1 MSYSAEVSRSNPACF
16 LFLIDQSGS
25 MSDPWGKE
33 SSKKIAEGV
42 ADIINKLLQNLIIKC
57 AKSEG
62 VRNYFELGVIGYGAF
77 VGSAFSGPLAGKD
90 LVTISEVANLP
101 ARIEDRKKKVDDGA
115 GGILEQTVKF
125 PIWVDPIAN
134 GATPMCQVLTHAHSI
149 LQNWL
154 NEHSTSFP
162 PIVINITD
170 GEATDGDPSQP
181 AQELMNL
188 SSIDGNVL
196 LFNIHTSSNKSTPI
210 TFADEETRL
219 PDEFAKLLFNMSS
232 ELPEYMRVIAKKEG
246 FPVTNT
252 TRGFVFNAKPV
263 ELISFLDIGTR
274 ASNLR

>member
-62 VRNYFELGVIGYGAF
+62 VRDYFDIGVIGYGEF
-77 VGSAFSGPLAGKD
+77 MGSAFSGPLAGKD
-90 LVTISEVANLP
+90 MVKISEVANLP

-115 GGILEQTVKF
+115 GGILEQTVRF
-125 PIWVDPIAN
+125 PIWFEPIAN
-134 GATPMCQVLTHAHSI
+134 GGTPMCQVLKHAHTI
-149 LQNWL
+149 LQDWL
-154 NEHSTSFP
+154 YEHPTSFP
-162 PIVINITD
+162 PVVINITD
-170 GEATDGDPSQP
+170 GEATDGDPSNP
-181 AQELMNL
+181 AQQLMNL
-188 SSIDGNVL
+188 SSLDGNVL
-196 LFNIHTSSNKSTPI
+196 LFNIHTSSNTATPI
-210 TFADEETRL
+210 TFADKETGL
-219 PDEFAKLLFNMSS
+219 PDEFAKLLFNMTS
-232 ELPEYMRVIAKKEG
+232 ELPEYMRAIAQKEG
-246 FPVTNT
+246 FPVTTT

>member
-1 MSYSAEVSRSNPACF
+1 MSYSAEVSRSNPASF

-25 MSDPWGKE
+25 MSDP
-33 SSKKIAEGV
+33 SKKIAEGV

-62 VRNYFELGVIGYGAF
+62 VRDYFDIGVIGYGAF

-90 LVTISEVANLP
+90 LVRISEVANLP

-115 GGILEQTVKF
+115 GGILEQTVRF
-125 PIWVDPIAN
+125 PIWFEPIAN
-134 GATPMCQVLTHAHSI
+134 GATPMCQVLAYAHSI

-154 NEHSTSFP
+154 VEHPTSFP

-170 GEATDGDPSQP
+170 GEATDGDPSKP

-188 SSIDGNVL
+188 SSTDGNVL
-196 LFNIHTSSNKSTPI
+196 LFNIHTSSNKATPI
-210 TFADEETRL
+210 TFADQETNL
-219 PDEFAKLLFNMSS
+219 PDEFAKLLFTMTS
-232 ELPEYMRVIAKKEG
+232 ELPKYMRALAQKEG
-246 FPVTNT
+246 FPVTTT